1 MLLSRVL
8 LSYAS
13 TSFLSIAF
21 YYIIKHYNIESCVF
35 VVVVLLHCWKSVVK
49 ADLGVVLWFVVGC
62 DASCPLDKFVELT
75 ERNIPSDWFAECK
88 TDAAANSQYCWL
100 SLLSTVLLIPVRG
113 VDFPPNLIE
122 SHSTSLV
129 LILFAPPPSGKKNPS
144 RESVSSQGAELWPPV
159 NFTEVF

>member
-88 TDAAANSQYCWL
+88 TDAAANSQYFFLLCHWFQSGASIFLQTWSSPIPRPL
-100 SLLSTVLLIPVRG
+100 SSY
-113 VDFPPNLIE
+113 
-122 SHSTSLV
+122 SL
-129 LILFAPPPSGKKNPS
+129 PPPPEKKNPS